1 MVWSGIENGFE
12 WFADMLRIVLFLT
25 PSSGLNEYA
34 PDKVEKFK
42 RVFEGLSQ
50 YSFEA

>member
-12 WFADMLRIVLFLT
+12 WYADMLRIVLFP
-25 PSSGLNEYA
+25 PSELNEYD